1 MKRIILSLL
10 LTLSLSLSLLPAVSA
25 AGIPGEEKL
34 PGEAGYGFTYAFVS
48 PTTIEIT
55 AYYGYEA
62 EVTVPS
68 TIDGYTVV
76 GIQSFHNEEGYSN
89 PNIFVR
95 KVVLPETVTYIADGA
110 FYDND
115 DWSAKTHF
123 ELREIVLPQSLK
135 TIGKNAFYHNYYLQ
149 KIDIPAGV
157 TEIGRGAFAS
167 CSNLNEITIRGE
179 NTLLH
184 GGAFGEKSGY
194 SVGAFAGK
202 LRELHQ
208 QWLYDDS
215 ASDFFIWKGQL
226 LDYKGTSK
234 MPVIPDTVK
243 VIGASAFWQSD
254 ITGVTIPSSVKLIG
268 ASAFYECASLT
279 SVEIPGSVERID
291 NNAFCDCTG
300 MTSVKLN
307 KGLKVI
313 GEGGFND
320 CDGLTS
326 LVLPEGLTTLEERA
340 FYDCENIERFTF
352 PKSLTDMED
361 SSIYT
366 SKWYEGLADGTE
378 LYCGSVFLG
387 CKGEKYPSKLTVR
400 PGTKMVRIEQDN
412 LDGVNELILPDG
424 LESLSITEGGGSI
437 AKLTVPESVHYI
449 NLRKFAHLTDLKL
462 PTTAV
467 LEESCFSGCYQIK
480 NLTIPKGNTTLK
492 GLSVG
497 RTAHVVLPDDV
508 LEVRGPIS
516 NGDPYRSNN
525 KDGNSNLK
533 SIDLKN
539 VRILTGG
546 ALSDC
551 VALESVT
558 LPDSLIALGDG
569 VFSGCARLRSVKGGR
584 NVRQIGDGC
593 FSGCAALTD
602 FGELEKNVTHVGS
615 WAFQNCGW
623 FHDQPNGVVYFGKAA
638 YAYKGSMAE
647 GTVLSLKDGTVS
659 VTYEFL
665 AGQIEL
671 NPIFDQP
678 NLAGLILP
686 QSCKYVDDYAF
697 AGAKN
702 MKFIDLG
709 GVQYIGREAFNNSAC
724 ESIVLPDSVRFV
736 GSNAF
741 SAPSI
746 KAIHLNDGLR
756 VLDEGA
762 FFTYGKG
769 KGVTIPASVAY
780 IGYQAFGYCPVDPE
794 NPFGGLTKIDGFVIR
809 GTTGT
814 AAQTYAVDNE
824 FTFETGAC
832 AAHQPVTET
841 VAPTCRTGGFT
852 RTVCAVCGA
861 VTASANTAPI
871 AHKSVANDP
880 IEATC
885 TRPGYTGGTH
895 CAFCGLT
902 LTQPAQTPALGHD
915 EVVATEEYEYSAYYG
930 MIRHYCRRCE
940 LKWYDTEGG
949 GHVHDYTYRTDTV
962 YPTCIN
968 AGYTEHFCACGESYR
983 DGYIPALGHDY
994 VNGVC
999 SRCGNTEG
1007 SCDGGAS
1014 CPSKPYHD
1022 VDTGRWYHE
1031 GIDYAIAHGLMNG
1044 VGNGMFEPESSMTR
1058 AMLVTVLWRYAGSP
1072 AGWENPFTDVLNGSW
1087 FTQAVA
1093 WAAENG
1099 IVNGVGNHKFEPD
1112 SNITREQ
1119 MAAILFR
1126 YAAKSGF
1133 DTSARGNLDQYPDR
1147 GDVSGYA
1154 VEPLSWAVAEGLIKG
1169 TDNGNGILL
1178 DPQGNATRAQVATII
1193 MRFIRTAAGK

>member
-10 LTLSLSLSLLPAVSA
+10 LTLSLTLSLLPAVNA

-34 PGEAGYGFTYAFVS
+34 PGDAGYGFTYAFVS

-157 TEIGRGAFAS
+157 TEIGAGAFAK
-167 CSNLNEITIRGE
+167 CQNLSDITIRGE

-215 ASDFFIWKGQL
+215 ASDFFIWQGQL

-243 VIGASAFWQSD
+243 VIGASAF
-254 ITGVTIPSSVKLIG
+254 
-268 ASAFYECASLT
+268 YECASLT
-279 SVEIPGSVERID
+279 SVGIPGSVERID

-467 LEESCFSGCYQIK
+467 LEESCFSGCYQI
-480 NLTIPKGNTTLK
+480 
-492 GLSVG
+492 
-497 RTAHVVLPDDV
+497 
-508 LEVRGPIS
+508 
-516 NGDPYRSNN
+516 
-525 KDGNSNLK
+525 
-533 SIDLKN
+533 
-539 VRILTGG
+539 RI
-546 ALSDC
+546 
-551 VALESVT
+551 
-558 LPDSLIALGDG
+558 
-569 VFSGCARLRSVKGGR
+569 
-584 NVRQIGDGC
+584 
-593 FSGCAALTD
+593 
-602 FGELEKNVTHVGS
+602 
-615 WAFQNCGW
+615 
-623 FHDQPNGVVYFGKAA
+623 
-638 YAYKGSMAE
+638 
-647 GTVLSLKDGTVS
+647 
-659 VTYEFL
+659 
-665 AGQIEL
+665 
-671 NPIFDQP
+671 
-678 NLAGLILP
+678 
-686 QSCKYVDDYAF
+686 
-697 AGAKN
+697 
-702 MKFIDLG
+702 
-709 GVQYIGREAFNNSAC
+709 
-724 ESIVLPDSVRFV
+724 
-736 GSNAF
+736 
-741 SAPSI
+741 
-746 KAIHLNDGLR
+746 
-756 VLDEGA
+756 
-762 FFTYGKG
+762 
-769 KGVTIPASVAY
+769 
-780 IGYQAFGYCPVDPE
+780 
-794 NPFGGLTKIDGFVIR
+794 
-809 GTTGT
+809 
-814 AAQTYAVDNE
+814 
-824 FTFETGAC
+824 
-832 AAHQPVTET
+832 
-841 VAPTCRTGGFT
+841 
-852 RTVCAVCGA
+852 
-861 VTASANTAPI
+861 
-871 AHKSVANDP
+871 
-880 IEATC
+880 
-885 TRPGYTGGTH
+885 
-895 CAFCGLT
+895 
-902 LTQPAQTPALGHD
+902 
-915 EVVATEEYEYSAYYG
+915 
-930 MIRHYCRRCE
+930 
-940 LKWYDTEGG
+940 
-949 GHVHDYTYRTDTV
+949 
-962 YPTCIN
+962 
-968 AGYTEHFCACGESYR
+968 
-983 DGYIPALGHDY
+983 
-994 VNGVC
+994 
-999 SRCGNTEG
+999 
-1007 SCDGGAS
+1007 
-1014 CPSKPYHD
+1014 
-1022 VDTGRWYHE
+1022 
-1031 GIDYAIAHGLMNG
+1031 
-1044 VGNGMFEPESSMTR
+1044 
-1058 AMLVTVLWRYAGSP
+1058 
-1072 AGWENPFTDVLNGSW
+1072 
-1087 FTQAVA
+1087 
-1093 WAAENG
+1093 
-1099 IVNGVGNHKFEPD
+1099 
-1112 SNITREQ
+1112 
-1119 MAAILFR
+1119 
-1126 YAAKSGF
+1126 
-1133 DTSARGNLDQYPDR
+1133 
-1147 GDVSGYA
+1147 
-1154 VEPLSWAVAEGLIKG
+1154 
-1169 TDNGNGILL
+1169 
-1178 DPQGNATRAQVATII
+1178 
-1193 MRFIRTAAGK
+1193 

>member
-10 LTLSLSLSLLPAVSA
+10 LTLSLTLSLLPAVNA

-110 FYDND
+110 FYDGD

-149 KIDIPAGV
+149 KIGIPAGV
-157 TEIGRGAFAS
+157 TEIGAGAFAK
-167 CSNLNEITIRGE
+167 CQNLSDITIRGE

-243 VIGASAFWQSD
+243 VIGASAF
-254 ITGVTIPSSVKLIG
+254 
-268 ASAFYECASLT
+268 YECASLT
-279 SVEIPGSVERID
+279 SVDIPGSVERID

-497 RTAHVVLPDDV
+497 RTAYVVLPDDV

-516 NGDPYRSNN
+516 NGDPYRYNN

-647 GTVLSLKDGTVS
+647 GTVLSLRDGTVS

-671 NPIFDQP
+671 NPTFDQP
-678 NLAGLILP
+678 NLAGLILLP
-686 QSCKYVDDYAF
+686 KL
-697 AGAKN
+697 AK
-702 MKFIDLG
+702 I
-709 GVQYIGREAFNNSAC
+709 
-724 ESIVLPDSVRFV
+724 
-736 GSNAF
+736 
-741 SAPSI
+741 
-746 KAIHLNDGLR
+746 
-756 VLDEGA
+756 
-762 FFTYGKG
+762 
-769 KGVTIPASVAY
+769 
-780 IGYQAFGYCPVDPE
+780 
-794 NPFGGLTKIDGFVIR
+794 
-809 GTTGT
+809 
-814 AAQTYAVDNE
+814 
-824 FTFETGAC
+824 
-832 AAHQPVTET
+832 
-841 VAPTCRTGGFT
+841 
-852 RTVCAVCGA
+852 VCA
-861 VTASANTAPI
+861 
-871 AHKSVANDP
+871 
-880 IEATC
+880 
-885 TRPGYTGGTH
+885 
-895 CAFCGLT
+895 
-902 LTQPAQTPALGHD
+902 
-915 EVVATEEYEYSAYYG
+915 
-930 MIRHYCRRCE
+930 
-940 LKWYDTEGG
+940 
-949 GHVHDYTYRTDTV
+949 
-962 YPTCIN
+962 
-968 AGYTEHFCACGESYR
+968 
-983 DGYIPALGHDY
+983 
-994 VNGVC
+994 
-999 SRCGNTEG
+999 
-1007 SCDGGAS
+1007 
-1014 CPSKPYHD
+1014 
-1022 VDTGRWYHE
+1022 
-1031 GIDYAIAHGLMNG
+1031 
-1044 VGNGMFEPESSMTR
+1044 
-1058 AMLVTVLWRYAGSP
+1058 
-1072 AGWENPFTDVLNGSW
+1072 
-1087 FTQAVA
+1087 
-1093 WAAENG
+1093 
-1099 IVNGVGNHKFEPD
+1099 
-1112 SNITREQ
+1112 
-1119 MAAILFR
+1119 
-1126 YAAKSGF
+1126 
-1133 DTSARGNLDQYPDR
+1133 
-1147 GDVSGYA
+1147 
-1154 VEPLSWAVAEGLIKG
+1154 
-1169 TDNGNGILL
+1169 
-1178 DPQGNATRAQVATII
+1178 
-1193 MRFIRTAAGK
+1193 

>member
-1 MKRIILSLL
+1 M
-10 LTLSLSLSLLPAVSA
+10 
-25 AGIPGEEKL
+25 
-34 PGEAGYGFTYAFVS
+34 
-48 PTTIEIT
+48 
-55 AYYGYEA
+55 
-62 EVTVPS
+62 
-68 TIDGYTVV
+68 
-76 GIQSFHNEEGYSN
+76 
-89 PNIFVR
+89 
-95 KVVLPETVTYIADGA
+95 
-110 FYDND
+110 
-115 DWSAKTHF
+115 
-123 ELREIVLPQSLK
+123 
-135 TIGKNAFYHNYYLQ
+135 
-149 KIDIPAGV
+149 
-157 TEIGRGAFAS
+157 
-167 CSNLNEITIRGE
+167 
-179 NTLLH
+179 
-184 GGAFGEKSGY
+184 
-194 SVGAFAGK
+194 
-202 LRELHQ
+202 
-208 QWLYDDS
+208 
-215 ASDFFIWKGQL
+215 
-226 LDYKGTSK
+226 DYRGTSK

-243 VIGASAFWQSD
+243 VIGASAFWRSD

-279 SVEIPGSVERID
+279 SVDIPGSVERID

-516 NGDPYRSNN
+516 NGDPYNN

-569 VFSGCARLRSVKGGR
+569 VFSGCARLRSIKGGK

-647 GTVLSLKDGTVS
+647 GTVLSLRDGTVS

-671 NPIFDQP
+671 NPTFDQP

-697 AGAKN
+697 AGTRRYRQEHHLLRCVHRPRRRAVHRQ
-702 MKFIDLG
+702 G
-709 GVQYIGREAFNNSAC
+709 GIQQQRLREHRPAGFRALCRKQRLLRAVYQGNSSERRPARAGR
-724 ESIVLPDSVRFV
+724 
-736 GSNAF
+736 G
-741 SAPSI
+741 
-746 KAIHLNDGLR
+746 R
-756 VLDEGA
+756 VLHLWQGQGR
-762 FFTYGKG
+762 YHPCQRRLHWLS
-769 KGVTIPASVAY
+769 GVRILP
-780 IGYQAFGYCPVDPE
+780 G
-794 NPFGGLTKIDGFVIR
+794 
-809 GTTGT
+809 
-814 AAQTYAVDNE
+814 
-824 FTFETGAC
+824 
-832 AAHQPVTET
+832 
-841 VAPTCRTGGFT
+841 
-852 RTVCAVCGA
+852 
-861 VTASANTAPI
+861 
-871 AHKSVANDP
+871 
-880 IEATC
+880 
-885 TRPGYTGGTH
+885 RPGESVWRSDEDRRLRH
-895 CAFCGLT
+895 
-902 LTQPAQTPALGHD
+902 PRHD
-915 EVVATEEYEYSAYYG
+915 
-930 MIRHYCRRCE
+930 
-940 LKWYDTEGG
+940 
-949 GHVHDYTYRTDTV
+949 
-962 YPTCIN
+962 
-968 AGYTEHFCACGESYR
+968 R
-983 DGYIPALGHDY
+983 DGCADL
-994 VNGVC
+994 
-999 SRCGNTEG
+999 R
-1007 SCDGGAS
+1007 
-1014 CPSKPYHD
+1014 
-1022 VDTGRWYHE
+1022 
-1031 GIDYAIAHGLMNG
+1031 
-1044 VGNGMFEPESSMTR
+1044 
-1058 AMLVTVLWRYAGSP
+1058 
-1072 AGWENPFTDVLNGSW
+1072 
-1087 FTQAVA
+1087 
-1093 WAAENG
+1093 
-1099 IVNGVGNHKFEPD
+1099 
-1112 SNITREQ
+1112 
-1119 MAAILFR
+1119 
-1126 YAAKSGF
+1126 
-1133 DTSARGNLDQYPDR
+1133 RGQ
-1147 GDVSGYA
+1147 
-1154 VEPLSWAVAEGLIKG
+1154 
-1169 TDNGNGILL
+1169 
-1178 DPQGNATRAQVATII
+1178 
-1193 MRFIRTAAGK
+1193 

>member
-10 LTLSLSLSLLPAVSA
+10 LTLSLTLSLLPAVNA

-34 PGEAGYGFTYAFVS
+34 PGDAGYGFTYAFVS

-157 TEIGRGAFAS
+157 TEIGAGAFAK
-167 CSNLNEITIRGE
+167 CQNLSDITIRGE

-243 VIGASAFWQSD
+243 VIGASAF
-254 ITGVTIPSSVKLIG
+254 
-268 ASAFYECASLT
+268 YECASLT
-279 SVEIPGSVERID
+279 SVDIPGSVERID

-387 CKGEKYPSKLTVR
+387 CKGQKYPSKLTVR
-400 PGTKMVRIEQDN
+400 PGTKMVRIEQDG
-412 LDGVNELILPDG
+412 LAGVNELILPDG

-516 NGDPYRSNN
+516 NGDPYNN

-558 LPDSLIALGDG
+558 LPDSLITLGGG
-569 VFSGCARLRSVKGGR
+569 VFSGCARLHSIKGGK

-647 GTVLSLKDGTVS
+647 GTILSLRDGTVS

-671 NPIFDQP
+671 NPTFDQP

-741 SAPSI
+741 SAPYI

-756 VLDEGA
+756 VLDEDA

-809 GTTGT
+809 GATGT

-832 AAHQPVTET
+832 TAHQPVTET
-841 VAPTCRTGGFT
+841 VAPTCCTGGFT

-861 VTASANTAPI
+861 VTASGNTAPI
-871 AHKSVANDP
+871 AHKPVDNDP

-940 LKWYDTEGG
+940 LKWYETDGG
-949 GHVHDYTYRTDTV
+949 SGHVHDYTYRTDTV

-1007 SCDGGAS
+1007 SCDGGAN

-1044 VGNGMFEPESSMTR
+1044 VGNGMFEPGSSMTR

-1072 AGWENPFTDVLNGSW
+1072 AGWENPFTDVPNGSW

-1099 IVNGVGNHKFEPD
+1099 IVNGVGNNKFEPD